1 MNKNKSVLLILF
13 ITMMFL
19 FMMGMLIFSCID
31 SFNNNNGGFNTMIY
45 YIYP

>member
-19 FMMGMLIFSCID
+19 FIMSMLIFSCID
-31 SFNNNNGGFNTMIY
+31 SFNNNGDFGTMIY

>member
-1 MNKNKSVLLILF
+1 MDKNKSVVLILF

-19 FMMGMLIFSCID
+19 FIMSMLIFGCI
-31 SFNNNNGGFNTMIY
+31 SFNDNSGFNTIIY

>member
-31 SFNNNNGGFNTMIY
+31 SFNNNSGFDTMIY